1 MAADKMDYKLELE
14 LLRNKLEKLLEVTEN
29 LVDSEVV
36 SLSQELDRLI
46 LNYYS

>member
-1 MAADKMDYKLELE
+1 MASDKMDYKLELE

-36 SLSQELDRLI
+36 SLSEELDKLI